1 MQAARQ
7 DSSCEGKRVQVKSVT
22 LTSLMH
28 QHLTAPS
35 SGTPSDGAGRA
46 GTIMVKMDVEGAEY
60 MVLDELASSGTACE
74 YTRLGY
80 AFFMIM
86 ETHSRR
92 V

>member
-1 MQAARQ
+1 MPCWPIPLCA
-7 DSSCEGKRVQVKSVT
+7 VQ
-22 LTSLMH
+22 
-28 QHLTAPS
+28 
-35 SGTPSDGAGRA
+35 
-46 GTIMVKMDVEGAEY
+46 VKMDVEGAEY